1 MPVPGHGLS
10 PYLGAGLVALG
21 VASIGVGALG
31 YRRYCARLH
40 PSDLPSERQ
49 QREVVAKRA
58 GVRRRQARSECEL
71 WWSPPPWRPATRSRE
86 GAQPARGRLRCAAV
100 KPRIGISLG
109 DPSGIGA
116 EVTLAALRT
125 ARVRRALEPVLFGD
139 ASLARVAPSLRAVS
153 QLKAKDR
160 APGRPTRLGGLA
172 QHAYVTA
179 AVAAAQAGEV
189 HGLCTAPVSKEAIT
203 RAGIPFMGHTE
214 LLAAA
219 FGVEVLMLMRG
230 PRLSVALATNHLPLA
245 KVPRALS
252 TSKLVAQL
260 ELLSRELTPLIGRR
274 PRIAVCGL
282 NPHAGEGG
290 VLGTEEVRVI
300 GPAIARARRRG
311 LDVHGPLAAD
321 GLFARAPSGFPFDVA
336 LAMFHDQG
344 LVAAKTLDFARTVNV
359 TLGLPVPRTSPD
371 HGVAYDLAGQ
381 GRADPSPMVHAL
393 LMAAEFAAA
402 RQRST

>member
-1 MPVPGHGLS
+1 M
-10 PYLGAGLVALG
+10 
-21 VASIGVGALG
+21 
-31 YRRYCARLH
+31 
-40 PSDLPSERQ
+40 
-49 QREVVAKRA
+49 
-58 GVRRRQARSECEL
+58 
-71 WWSPPPWRPATRSRE
+71 
-86 GAQPARGRLRCAAV
+86 

-116 EVTLAALRT
+116 EVTLAALRHLK
-125 ARVRRALEPVLFGD
+125 VRRALDPVLFGD
-139 ASLARVAPSLRAVS
+139 ASLARQAPNLRVVS
-153 QLKAKDR
+153 QLAAKDR

-179 AVAAAQAGEV
+179 AVAAARAGEV
-189 HGLCTAPVSKEAIT
+189 DGLCTAPVSKGAIT

-214 LLAAA
+214 LLAEA

-245 KVPRALS
+245 AVPKALA
-252 TSKLVAQL
+252 TPKLVAQL
-260 ELLSRELTPLIGRR
+260 ALLSKELTPLLGRA

-290 VLGTEEVRVI
+290 ALGQEELRVI
-300 GPAIARARRRG
+300 GPAITAARRRG

-321 GLFARAPSGFPFDVA
+321 GLFAKAAHGFPFDVA

-344 LVAAKTLDFARTVNV
+344 LVATKTLDFERTVNV

-371 HGVAYDLAGQ
+371 HGVAYDIAGT
-381 GRADPSPMVHAL
+381 GRADPGPMVHAL

-402 RQRST
+402 RQKLT